1 MGKPS
6 ESGHC
11 KFPELCDK
19 SGQCEYWLRHNEG
32 CAVVAMRE
40 AEKKPQSGK
49 TLADFAGS
57 DEAFKRPQHGFPY
70 AFDGSRHLKE
80 IINGKTFW
88 PRLTAEDLT
97 ATDWEEVK

>member
-1 MGKPS
+1 MHDSDEEKNGAWCDICGGYHGGACPQ
-6 ESGHC
+6 E
-11 KFPELCDK
+11 PE
-19 SGQCEYWLRHNEG
+19 EE
-32 CAVVAMRE
+32 E
-40 AEKKPQSGK
+40 PSGK

-57 DEAFKRPQHGFPY
+57 DKAFKRPQHGFPY

-97 ATDWEEVK
+97 ATDWEEVE